1 VNYQR
6 IFLGLMMALL
16 FFSTIWFVFIFQPVK
31 NELNRY
37 DLEVSQ
43 LKQDLFRARKVQIS
57 LSDLN
62 KQLANSQQELADIKQ
77 KFIHRNELSKVAGI
91 LHEEAPQYNIKIN
104 EFSPQL
110 DSYFENSNQ
119 AALKPISIVVNL
131 EGSYKNIGRFLE
143 SMDRLNFFFIPQ
155 DIVLEKIS
163 PNSETI
169 SATVVNEIYMWNE

>member
-6 IFLGLMMALL
+6 IFLGLLMALL
-16 FFSTIWFVFIFQPVK
+16 FFSTIWFVFIYQPAK

-57 LSDLN
+57 LTELN
-62 KQLANSQQELADIKQ
+62 KQLKNSQQELADIKQ
-77 KFIHRNELSKVAGI
+77 KFIHRNELSRVVDV
-91 LHEEAPQYNIKIN
+91 LHEEAPQYNIKIK
-104 EFSPQL
+104 EFSPQI
-110 DSYFENSNQ
+110 DSYFKNSNQ
-119 AALKPISIVVNL
+119 SALKPISIVVTL

-143 SMDRLNFFFIPQ
+143 SMDKLNFFFIPQ

-163 PNSETI
+163 PNAETI
-169 SATVVNEIYMWNE
+169 AATIVNGIYMWNE